1 MLTQE
6 QKDLLEPLIHHEKY
20 GKLLQEAIKGWE
32 EVSPKKNQYGLNHK
46 SDKFELLV
54 VEDDPESTG
63 CCLLGSAMLFKY
75 SDKSSVFPSALRL
88 FSELNENS
96 VSELMIGFDGDDMNN
111 ETEAFKFG
119 QKINNILFP

>member
-6 QKDLLEPLIHHEKY
+6 QKDLLEPLTHHQKF

-32 EVSPKKNQYGLNHK
+32 EVNPKKNQYGLNHK
-46 SDKFELLV
+46 FNKFELLIR
-54 VEDDPESTG
+54 EDDSESIG

-75 SDKSSVFPSALRL
+75 SDGSSVFSSVLQL
-88 FSELNENS
+88 FSKLNENS

-111 ETEAFKFG
+111 ETEAYKFG
-119 QKINNILFP
+119 KQINKILFS